1 MRPASDEPASES
13 AKPREYF
20 ATTHW
25 TMVLNAGRS
34 DSSRARDAL
43 AQLCQTYW
51 YPLYAYL
58 RRRGESAA
66 DAEDLTQGFF
76 ASAAGGFWFP
86 PASAAQSKAKAS
98 PFPGATARIFGFI
111 DSWGIGS

>member
-1 MRPASDEPASES
+1 MAHTGYHRPMQPASDEPAPES

-25 TMVLNAGRS
+25 TMVLDAGRS
-34 DSSRARDAL
+34 DSIRAREAL

-51 YPLYAYL
+51 YPLYAYI
-58 RRRGESAA
+58 RRRGESPA

-76 ASAAGGFWFP
+76 ARLLKLNSLADVRRAI
-86 PASAAQSKAKAS
+86 AV
-98 PFPGATARIFGFI
+98 TA
-111 DSWGIGS
+111 